1 MRSFTIVAVGGAVGT
16 LARHG
21 INESLASDRLFPLA
35 TFTVNISGAF
45 LLGLLITALAAP
57 DDEHTGRRRDARLLL
72 GTGLLGG
79 FTTYSTLAVET
90 DALLRD
96 DHLGLAL
103 AYGAGSAVI
112 GLAAA
117 LAGAITARVAM
128 R

>member
-1 MRSFTIVAVGGAVGT
+1 MRSFAIVAAGGAVGT
-16 LARHG
+16 LGRHG
-21 INESLASDRLFPLA
+21 INEWLASDRLFPLA
-35 TFTVNISGAF
+35 TFIVNISGAF
-45 LLGLLITALAAP
+45 LLGLLITGLAIRGSE
-57 DDEHTGRRRDARLLL
+57 DIGRRRDVRLLL
-72 GTGLLGG
+72 GTGILGG

-112 GLAAA
+112 GLTAA
-117 LAGAITARVAM
+117 LAGAVTARAVA

>member
-1 MRSFTIVAVGGAVGT
+1 MRSFAIVAVGGAVGT

-57 DDEHTGRRRDARLLL
+57 GDERTGRRRDARLLL

-103 AYGAGSAVI
+103 AYGAGSAVT

-117 LAGAITARVAM
+117 LAGAITARIAI